1 MDREI
6 RSSVRGASVREAV
19 HEWLRRRGMSTV
31 FGNPGSTELG
41 FLENWPADFRYVLGL
56 NEGAV
61 VAMADGYAQA
71 TRSAAF
77 VNLHSAGGLG
87 HALTSVLT
95 AWWNQTPLVLVA
107 GQQTRSLLTAMPYLY
122 AADAT
127 AFPRP
132 YVKWA
137 VEPARAAD
145 VPAALER
152 ARHIALERPMGPVFV
167 SVPQDDWNAEAEAV
181 EPREVAAE
189 FGPDPVMLRQVA
201 EALNSSRNPA
211 LVVGPAVDRDG
222 AWDLMVEL
230 AERTRAPVWVSPYS
244 SRCSFP
250 EDHRLFAGFLPPA
263 REPLSRKLAGH
274 DVIVVFGAPVFTYH
288 LETGGE
294 VIPPGARLYQLIDD
308 PQMAAASLTGTSLL
322 TTMRP
327 AIAELIRQTAP
338 AKRPD
343 PEPFAR
349 PKIPLAGEPISTAFL
364 FHTLASVMPHGAIVV
379 EETATARPVMH
390 DYLPVRMSGGFYAG
404 ASGALGWALPAA
416 VGVALGRPGQRVVCV
431 VGDGASHYTIQGLWT
446 AAQHQLPI
454 TFVIFNNGSYA
465 AMEEFGRHLGG
476 SKRYPDFTL
485 PGIDYVQLAAG
496 YLVKGRRVE
505 RARDLAAAFE
515 ESFATAAP
523 MLLDVPI
530 DPAVPP
536 LF

>member
-1 MDREI
+1 MNRGN
-6 RSSVRGASVREAV
+6 RPGPPGVSVRQAV

-41 FLENWPADFRYVLGL
+41 FLEDWPADFRYVLGL

-107 GQQTRSLLTAMPYLY
+107 GQQTRSLLAAMPYLF

-127 AFPRP
+127 LFPRP

-152 ARHIALERPMGPVFV
+152 ARHVALERPMGPVFV
-167 SVPQDDWNAEAEAV
+167 SVPQDDWNAEAEPV
-181 EPREVAAE
+181 ELREVAAE
-189 FGPDPVMLRQVA
+189 FGPDPAMLRQVA

-230 AERTRAPVWVSPYS
+230 AERTRASVWVSPYS
-244 SRCSFP
+244 SRCGFP

-263 REPLSRKLAGH
+263 REALSRKLAGH
-274 DVIVVFGAPVFTYH
+274 DVIVVLGAPVFTYH
-288 LETGGE
+288 VETGGD
-294 VIPPGARLYQLIDD
+294 VVPSGARLYQLIDD
-308 PQMAAASLTGTSLL
+308 PQVAAASLAGTSLL

-327 AIAELIRQTAP
+327 AIAELIRHTVAATRPEPARCSRPEAP
-338 AKRPD
+338 A
-343 PEPFAR
+343 
-349 PKIPLAGEPISTAFL
+349 AGEPISTAFL
-364 FHTLASVMPHGAIVV
+364 FHTLSRVMPPGAIVV

-390 DYLPVRMSGGFYAG
+390 DYLPIRASGGFFAG

-446 AAQHQLPI
+446 AAQHRLPI
-454 TFVIFNNGSYA
+454 TFVIFNNGGYA
-465 AMEEFGRHLGG
+465 AMEKFGQHFGAAK
-476 SKRYPDFTL
+476 SYPAFTL
-485 PGIDYVQLAAG
+485 PGIDYVHLAAG
-496 YLVKGRRVE
+496 YNVRGRRVE
-505 RARDLAAAFE
+505 RARDFAPALE
-515 ESFATAAP
+515 ESFAANEPT
-523 MLLDVPI
+523 LFDVPI
-530 DPAVPP
+530 DPSVPP

>member
-6 RSSVRGASVREAV
+6 RSGACGVSVREAV

-41 FLENWPADFRYVLGL
+41 FLEDWPADFRYVLGL

-71 TRSAAF
+71 TRSAVL

-107 GQQTRSLLTAMPYLY
+107 GQQTRSLLTALPYLY
-122 AADAT
+122 ADDAT
-127 AFPRP
+127 LFPRP

-145 VPAALER
+145 VPAVLER
-152 ARHIALERPMGPVFV
+152 ARHVALERPTGPVFV
-167 SVPQDDWNAEAEAV
+167 SVPQDDWNAETAPFEL
-181 EPREVAAE
+181 REVAAG
-189 FGPDPVMLRQVA
+189 FGPDPAMLGQVA
-201 EALNSSRNPA
+201 QALNSSRNPA
-211 LVVGPAVDRDG
+211 LVVGPAVDRDD

-230 AERTRAPVWVSPYS
+230 AEGTRASVWVSPYS

-274 DVIVVFGAPVFTYH
+274 DVILVFGAPIFTYH
-288 LETGGE
+288 VETGGD
-294 VIPPGARLYQLIDD
+294 VIPPGAVLYQLVDD
-308 PQMAAASLTGTSLL
+308 PQLAAAALAGTSVL

-327 AIAELIRQTAP
+327 AIAELIRQTVP
-338 AKRPD
+338 AAR
-343 PEPFAR
+343 PEPEPRAMTET
-349 PKIPLAGEPISTAFL
+349 PLAAEPISTAFL
-364 FHTLASVMPHGAIVV
+364 FHTLSRVMPPDAIIV

-390 DYLPVRMSGGFYAG
+390 DYLPIRTSGGFYAG

-454 TFVIFNNGSYA
+454 TFVIFNNGGYA
-465 AMEEFGRHLGG
+465 AMEKFGQHFGG
-476 SKRYPDFTL
+476 SKAYPDFTL

-505 RARDLAAAFE
+505 RASDLAAAFE
-515 ESFATAAP
+515 ESFAAAEP

>member
-1 MDREI
+1 MDREK
-6 RSSVRGASVREAV
+6 RAGSAGVSVRRAV
-19 HEWLRRRGMSTV
+19 HEWLRRRGMTTV

-41 FLENWPADFRYVLGL
+41 FLEDWPEDFRYVLGL
-56 NEGAV
+56 NEASV

-107 GQQTRSLLTAMPYLY
+107 GQQTRSLLAAMPFLY

-127 AFPRP
+127 VFPRP

-152 ARHIALERPMGPVFV
+152 ARHVALERPMGPTFV
-167 SVPQDDWNAEAEAV
+167 SVPQDDWDAAAEPV
-181 EPREVAAE
+181 EPREIAAE
-189 FGPDPVMLRQVA
+189 FGPDPAAIEHVA
-201 EALNSSRNPA
+201 EALNSSQSPA
-211 LVVGPAVDRDG
+211 LIVGPAVDRDG

-230 AERTRAPVWVSPYS
+230 AERTRAAVWVSPYS

-263 REPLSRKLAGH
+263 RVPLSQKLAGH
-274 DVIVVFGAPVFTYH
+274 DVIVVLGAPVFTYH
-288 LETGGE
+288 VQTGGE
-294 VIPPGARLYQLIDD
+294 VLPPGARLYQLVDD
-308 PQMAAASLTGTSLL
+308 PQMAAASLAGTSIV

-327 AIAELIRQTAP
+327 AIAELIRRTA
-338 AKRPD
+338 ASTR
-343 PEPFAR
+343 PEPPPR
-349 PKIPLAGEPISTAFL
+349 PQPEPPAAKEPISTAFL
-364 FHTLASVMPHGAIVV
+364 FHTLARVMPPGAIVV

-390 DYLPVRMSGGFYAG
+390 DYLQIRASGGFYAG

-416 VGVALGRPGQRVVCV
+416 VGVSLAHPGQRVVCV
-431 VGDGASHYTIQGLWT
+431 VGDGACQYTIQALWT
-446 AAQHQLPI
+446 AAQHRLPI
-454 TFVIFNNGSYA
+454 TVVVFNNGGYA
-465 AMEEFGRHLGG
+465 AMEKFGQHFGG
-476 SKRYPDFTL
+476 AKTYPDFTL
-485 PGIDYVQLAAG
+485 PGIDAVQLAAG
-496 YLVKGRRVE
+496 YKVKGRRIE
-505 RARDLAAAFE
+505 RARDLGPALE
-515 ESFATAAP
+515 ESFATEEP
-523 MLLDVPI
+523 VLLDVPI

>member
-1 MDREI
+1 MDREN
-6 RSSVRGASVREAV
+6 RPAPEGSSVRRAV
-19 HEWLRRRGMSTV
+19 HEWLRRRGMTTV

-41 FLENWPADFRYVLGL
+41 FLEDWPEDFRYVLGL
-56 NEGAV
+56 NEASV

-71 TRSAAF
+71 ARSAAF

-95 AWWNQTPLVLVA
+95 AYWNQTPLVLVA
-107 GQQTRSLLTAMPYLY
+107 GQQTRALLTGMPYLY

-127 AFPRP
+127 IFPRP

-152 ARHIALERPMGPVFV
+152 ARHIALEPPMGPTFV
-167 SVPQDDWNAEAEAV
+167 SVPQDDWNAEAEPF
-181 EPREVAAE
+181 ERREVAAE
-189 FGPDPVMLRQVA
+189 FGPDPAMIGKVA
-201 EALNSSRNPA
+201 EALNASRNPA

-222 AWDLMVEL
+222 AWELMVEL
-230 AERTRAPVWVSPYS
+230 AERTRAAVWVSPYS

-250 EDHRLFAGFLPPA
+250 EDHQLFAGFLPPA
-263 REPLSRKLAGH
+263 REALSRKLAGH
-274 DVIVVFGAPVFTYH
+274 DVIVVLGAPVFTYH
-288 LETGGE
+288 VETGGD
-294 VIPPGARLYQLIDD
+294 VLPPGARLFQLIDD
-308 PQMAAASLTGTSLL
+308 PQMAAASLAGSSVL

-327 AIAELIRQTAP
+327 AISELIRLAMP
-338 AKRPD
+338 ALR
-343 PEPFAR
+343 PEPAPR
-349 PKIPLAGEPISTAFL
+349 PRLEAPLPGEPISTAFL
-364 FHTLASVMPHGAIVV
+364 FHTLARVMPPGAIVV

-390 DYLPVRMSGGFYAG
+390 DYLPIRTSGGFYAG

-416 VGVALGRPGQRVVCV
+416 AGVALARPGQRVICV
-431 VGDGASHYTIQGLWT
+431 VGDGASHYTIQALWT
-446 AAQHQLPI
+446 AARHRLPV
-454 TFVIFNNGSYA
+454 TCVIFNNGSYA
-465 AMEEFGRHLGG
+465 AMEKFGQHFGG
-476 SKRYPDFTL
+476 AKTYPDFTL

-496 YLVKGRRVE
+496 YKVKGRRVE
-505 RARDLAAAFE
+505 RARDLAAALE
-515 ESFATAAP
+515 ESFAADGP